1 LRFDALESAV
11 AGISFGHR
19 AGAKLVGV
27 KMAFACFDI
36 DVQESDAYLPLFFV
50 QGSVDD

>member
-1 LRFDALESAV
+1 MRFDAFEPAV
-11 AGISFGHR
+11 AGILFGHR
-19 AGAKLVGV
+19 AGVKLVGV

-36 DVQESDAYLPLFFV
+36 DVQESDAYLSLFFV